1 MKLKFILSRKGFDS
15 QFGGSPSPI
24 FPEDAADNKN
34 LMLSLPI
41 PEKDSNGN
49 VYDIGINSDD
59 LNFRGFTFNEK
70 YVHLDPDIRPKLYKT
85 LPDNFIPSLGQSDS
99 AASHLNAN
107 EVGKNDVFL
116 FFGLFQKLEW
126 KNERWLF
133 TGKPFHAIWGYL
145 QVDKRF
151 DLSAENN
158 CEQFKNHLHVKH
170 PALRN
175 PNFIYTAKKNLE
187 LNGTAFDIPGYGAFR
202 FNELLRLTIPGC
214 DFVTHWKKDCL
225 PWLQEGYPNMTYH
238 NKANLKNEYFQA
250 SYRGQE
256 FVIKNGDPHVE
267 WFKNLLKLRDERW
280 D

>member
-1 MKLKFILSRKGFDS
+1 MKFILSRKGFDS

-24 FPEDAADNKN
+24 FPEDAVDNKN

-49 VYDIGINSDD
+49 IYETGVFSDD
-59 LNFRGFTFNEK
+59 LDFHGFTFNEK

-99 AASHLNAN
+99 AASHLDSNGIG
-107 EVGKNDVFL
+107 ENDVFL
-116 FFGLFQKLEW
+116 FFGLFQNLEW

-145 QVDKRF
+145 QVDKRI
-151 DLSAENN
+151 DLSEENN
-158 CEQFKNHLHVKH
+158 REQFKNHLHVKH

-175 PNFIYTAKKNLE
+175 PNFIYTAKKSLE
-187 LNGTAFDIPGYGAFR
+187 LHGSTIAISGYGAFR
-202 FNELLRLTIPGC
+202 FDETLKLTLPEE
-214 DFVTHWKKDCL
+214 DKVTHWKKDCL
-225 PWLQEGYPNMTYH
+225 PWIQDNSSNMTYH
-238 NKANLKNEYFQA
+238 TNENLKNKYFQA

-256 FVIKNGDPHVE
+256 FIVENGEPYIE
-267 WFKNLLKLRDERW
+267 WFKGLLEFRDKRW